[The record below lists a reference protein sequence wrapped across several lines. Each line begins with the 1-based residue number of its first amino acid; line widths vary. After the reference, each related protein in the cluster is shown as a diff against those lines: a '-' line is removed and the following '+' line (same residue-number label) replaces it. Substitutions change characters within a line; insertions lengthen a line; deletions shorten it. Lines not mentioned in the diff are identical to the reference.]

1 MYTRQRGTCQNTD
14 GLLPQYLPNGVD
26 LSVFTQQDELAAIAD
41 SLNSRLRATHN
52 WRTPMEILGA
62 ILANSRQPSDSV
74 H

>member
-14 GLLPQYLPNGVD
+14 GLLPQYLPKGVD
-26 LSVFTQQDELAAIAD
+26 LSVFTQDELDAIAD
-41 SLNSRLRATHN
+41 SLNSRPRATHN